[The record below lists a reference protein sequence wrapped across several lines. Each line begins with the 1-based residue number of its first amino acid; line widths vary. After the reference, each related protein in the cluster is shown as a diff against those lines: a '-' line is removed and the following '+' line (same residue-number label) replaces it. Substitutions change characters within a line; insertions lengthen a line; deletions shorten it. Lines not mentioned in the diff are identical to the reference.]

1 MRLVQWLV
9 LVVLTAS
16 PAWSATPRRATQAGL
31 VISVASAKPG
41 DTVLAA
47 VRLTMAKGWHTY
59 WRNSGESGQATS
71 VEWTLPAGVKAG
83 EIQWPV
89 PEKYTV
95 EDITTYIYHGEAVLL
110 VPLVLGPDAARG
122 EQQIEAKVSWLE
134 CEVNCVPGQAT
145 LRASLKIGDES
156 KPSSDAASFQAWQS
170 KIPKPEPRLQARA
183 AWEGASVSNSW
194 PVIIEWSAQKSGSSG
209 EFFPYENEKFEVSAR
224 TEKVSEAAGKLA
236 LRKTIKK
243 SEDTWPTELKGLIIE
258 KLGSETA
265 GAYEVTLPLASSTK
279 AAVPAKPSATGPRP
293 PLWRMLLLAL
303 IGGLI
308 LNVMPCVLP
317 VIALKV
323 FGFIKQAKES
333 PARVRLLGLAYGGG
347 VLASFLVLA
356 VLAIGVQKAG
366 GLASWGM
373 LLQNQIFRVV
383 LTILITLVALN
394 LFGLFEVTMSGA
406 VLGAAGSLTA
416 QQGLMGA
423 FLNGVLA
430 TVLATPCTAPYL
442 SAALAFAFT
451 QPPGIV
457 LLVFLMVG
465 VGLAAPFVLLC
476 WQPAW
481 LKFLPKPGVWMEKF
495 KIAMGF
501 PMLATAVWIFWF
513 TAPNFGDGGVLW
525 LGLFLVLLAAAAWV
539 WGEFVQR
546 SSRRRALAIAVCLL
560 LVGLGYGY
568 ILEGELHWRA
578 KPAPAATAGSLQE
591 SPDGIAWQPW
601 SPEAEA
607 KARAD
612 GRPVLVDFTAKN
624 CLNCQVNKRTSL
636 EIPSTR
642 AKLKEIQAL
651 ALLGDFSNEDP
662 RIAAELRRNNRPGVP
677 LVLVYPKNPNA
688 PPIVLPEV
696 LTPSLVLKALAK
708 AAE

>member
-1 MRLVQWLV
+1 
-9 LVVLTAS
+9 
-16 PAWSATPRRATQAGL
+16 
-31 VISVASAKPG
+31 
-41 DTVLAA
+41 
-47 VRLTMAKGWHTY
+47 
-59 WRNSGESGQATS
+59 
-71 VEWTLPAGVKAG
+71 VKAG

-122 EQQIEAKVSWLE
+122 EQEIEAKVSWLE

-156 KPSSDAASFQAWQS
+156 KPSADAESFQAWQA
-170 KIPKPEPRLQARA
+170 KIPKPEPRLQASA
-183 AWEGASVSNSW
+183 AWEGASVSNSR
-194 PVIIEWSAQKSGSSG
+194 PVVIEWSPQKSGASG
-209 EFFPYENEKFEVSAR
+209 EFFPYENEKFEVSAK
-224 TEKVSEAAGKLA
+224 TEKVPQAAGKLA

-243 SEDTWPTELKGLIIE
+243 SEDAWPTELRGLIIE
-258 KLGSETA
+258 KLGNEIA
-265 GAYEVTLPLASSTK
+265 GAYEVALPLSSSAK
-279 AAVPAKPSATGPRP
+279 ATVPATPSEVGPRP

-333 PARVRLLGLAYGGG
+333 PARVRLLGLVYGVG

-451 QPPGIV
+451 QPPAIV

-465 VGLAAPFVLLC
+465 VGLAAPFVVLC

-525 LGLFLVLLAAAAWV
+525 LGLFLVVLAAAAWV

-546 SSRRRALAIAVCLL
+546 SSRRRALAIGVCLL
-560 LVGLGYGY
+560 LIGLGYGY

-578 KPAPAATAGSLQE
+578 KRAPATTAGSLQE

-607 KARAD
+607 KGRAE

-662 RIAAELRRNNRPGVP
+662 RIAAELRRYNRPGVP
-677 LVLVYPKNPNA
+677 LVLVYPKNSNA